1 MVLPS
6 GPWYGIQNIEK
17 HESPPSSPPN
27 KISWD
32 LNIQSAGTDWPEHMG
47 RTFSGSVFSRGMQI
61 LMVHKHVLGFL
72 YFDIPWQFG
81 ITFLTWA
88 AT

>member
-1 MVLPS
+1 
-6 GPWYGIQNIEK
+6 
-17 HESPPSSPPN
+17 
-27 KISWD
+27 
-32 LNIQSAGTDWPEHMG
+32 
-47 RTFSGSVFSRGMQI
+47 MQI